1 MASKRKFSS
10 KITFNNNDVD
20 RGVQLLSDKAI
31 SVLEIPQ
38 EILIYWHSLKDK
50 GDDLAYANSINSF
63 AVLPFKVLQNPSL
76 EKRIADVAGLARRN
90 VTGKAVERGRS
101 S

>member
-20 RGVQLLSDKAI
+20 RGVQLLSGKAI
-31 SVLEIPQ
+31 AVLEIPQ

-63 AVLPFKVLQNPSL
+63 AVLPFSL
-76 EKRIADVAGLARRN
+76 AK
-90 VTGKAVERGRS
+90 S
-101 S
+101 